1 VPEGP
6 ALALTT
12 LGPQDLVTGVVVLGL
27 PQAALTLGNAIIATV
42 EENNTLF
49 PRRPTTVKAV
59 AIDHGIMNL
68 VGASLGGVPMCHGAG
83 GMAAHIRFGARTGGA
98 LVILGSL
105 VLCTGLFFADSVAT
119 LCKLFPRALLGV
131 ILMFGGLELAASIQA
146 HHDEK
151 AERYVML
158 LTAGVSQWNM
168 GVGYVA
174 GLILWHAYQRGW
186 LKT

>member
-105 VLCTGLFFADSVAT
+105 VLCTGLFFA
-119 LCKLFPRALLGV
+119 
-131 ILMFGGLELAASIQA
+131 ASSF
-146 HHDEK
+146 HGHC
-151 AERYVML
+151 
-158 LTAGVSQWNM
+158 
-168 GVGYVA
+168 
-174 GLILWHAYQRGW
+174 
-186 LKT
+186 